1 MTLFIFLALIN
12 GLFIGLSRSLNG
24 QLSQQKGPFKA
35 SFYNHLVGF
44 LLLSLII
51 VTFGFEVKSLSSAW
65 NWDNGY
71 LYLGGLIGALYV
83 ALNSYV
89 LNQMGAM
96 KAALLVI
103 SGQMMTGVL
112 LDFILSPMASS
123 VLPYLMQVLGVILI
137 VLGIALSQKKPN
149 KQSTNI
155 PVSKLKQTQAHSK

>member
-24 QLSQQKGPFKA
+24 QLSQDKGPFKA
-35 SFYNHLVGF
+35 SFYNHIVGF

-51 VTFGFEVKSLSSAW
+51 LTLGIEIKSLSSAW
-65 NWDNGY
+65 DNNSGY

-112 LDFILSPMASS
+112 LDFVLNPITSGL
-123 VLPYLMQVLGVILI
+123 LPYLIQILGVIFI
-137 VLGIALSQKKPN
+137 ILGIALSQKR
-149 KQSTNI
+149 QVTQTTNI
-155 PVSKLKQTQAHSK
+155 PVPKLKKA